1 MSALPKAIYKLDVTA
16 VKISKGTFNR
26 TGQADSQAN
35 LEGKKKYKA
44 DYTRI
49 KHTRKIYS
57 ILREEQSY
65 EQRVETVMGRP
76 TESADLSW

>member
-1 MSALPKAIYKLDVTA
+1 MGGAPPWGRFRAIKMSALPKAIYKLDVTA

-26 TGQADSQAN
+26 MGRADSQVN
-35 LEGKKKYKA
+35 LEGEKKYKA

-57 ILREEQSY
+57 ILREEQ
-65 EQRVETVMGRP
+65 
-76 TESADLSW
+76 